1 MLERPRP
8 EFPEP
13 DEAELERLLVKHAE
27 IAGGRRH
34 EALALPCLRAAD
46 RRARIVAG
54 GLGICADCAY
64 LAEYGDTLRLPR
76 NLRRGTGSKQPPQVE
91 SLFPPEK
98 YTRR

>member
-1 MLERPRP
+1 MKRS
-8 EFPEP
+8 
-13 DEAELERLLVKHAE
+13 
-27 IAGGRRH
+27 
-34 EALALPCLRAAD
+34 PCRVCEQPIEG
-46 RRARIVAG
+46 ARIVAG